1 VKSESLFLFRT
12 MWRSVSLLICT
23 LLCMISLSEADCKMT
38 FFPNE
43 INSPAG
49 VRQMLSS
56 KLGEIRQQTIGDPYD
71 IRSKSKFNF
80 AVQLL
85 CKWGFV
91 WGCSVW

>member
-1 VKSESLFLFRT
+1 
-12 MWRSVSLLICT
+12 
-23 LLCMISLSEADCKMT
+23 
-38 FFPNE
+38 
-43 INSPAG
+43 
-49 VRQMLSS
+49 MLSS